1 MQPSAAVGVCGEHY
15 TFLSGGRHD
24 DQRLILASA
33 CFHEQRESWVRGVLF
48 AITAVGCVFGFP
60 EGYGQLSPTWAA
72 VRCVAH
78 VGVGEL
84 AAYLLQRM
92 WDSQARTF
100 FVQSR
105 SGSAMTA
112 S

>member
-1 MQPSAAVGVCGEHY
+1 M
-15 TFLSGGRHD
+15 
-24 DQRLILASA
+24 LAGA

-48 AITAVGCVFGFP
+48 TITAAGCVFGFP
-60 EGYGQLSPTWAA
+60 EGYGHLSPGWAA

-84 AAYLLQRM
+84 AAFLLQSM

-105 SGSAMTA
+105 SGVTA
-112 S
+112 TTS